1 VSGQDLAI
9 LEVVTN
15 PIYDCLFSNSGVEI
29 SRCVSFS
36 IARTVHCVLGKAVRL
51 VVSQKIEKGYRLQ
64 QLPTFTP
71 ASFAVTVHNQKSKTF
86 QSYKPLKRLPD
97 FA

>member
-36 IARTVHCVLGKAVRL
+36 ITVHYVLGKAVRL

-71 ASFAVTVHNQKSKTF
+71 ASFAMTVHNQKSKTF
-86 QSYKPLKRLPD
+86 QSHKPLKRLPD